1 MIAEVIANI
10 HLLHFAILVL
20 ALHKHIFKE
29 VVVVLLHFLIGH
41 LIQVGTVS
49 SLGRV
54 LRVDVQ
60 VLKNNCLA
68 KRGFVV
74 YSGTAVP
81 MPTGTNFKVK

>member
-10 HLLHFAILVL
+10 HLLHLAILVL

-29 VVVVLLHFLIGH
+29 VVIVLLHFLIGH
-41 LIQVGTVS
+41 LIQVGTVG

-60 VLKNNCLA
+60 VLEETMKLD
-68 KRGFVV
+68 
-74 YSGTAVP
+74 
-81 MPTGTNFKVK
+81 